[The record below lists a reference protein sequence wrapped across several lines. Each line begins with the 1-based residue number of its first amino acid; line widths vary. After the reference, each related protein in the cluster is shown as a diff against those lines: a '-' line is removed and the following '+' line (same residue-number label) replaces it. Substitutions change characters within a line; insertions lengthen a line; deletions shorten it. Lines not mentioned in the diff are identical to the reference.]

1 MLPTAFINHACDVL
15 GDTNSGLS
23 GTKIVEYLSGY
34 AVDYDVNIP
43 YPDYPFPQSVPN
55 KRTALRKNLRV
66 FSPEQQIQILNEL
79 SQLDQFKDNAAVNNL
94 RYQIISRYGHLL
106 VSPHE
111 KTIDTALIEQTRH
124 WLADFPESL
133 RLYET
138 ALTKLENRL
147 FLRNLLDDLRLSLEK
162 LTQKLL
168 QNNRSLENQIADL
181 GPFLKASGC
190 SKELTNMFQK
200 LIDYYTKYQNTYV
213 KHDDAVIENEI
224 EIIFEM
230 TCSFMRFLVR
240 AGAKSLTSG

>member
-1 MLPTAFINHACDVL
+1 MVPAAFVNHACEIL
-15 GDTNSGLS
+15 GDTNTGLS
-23 GTKIVEYLSGY
+23 GPQIVEHLNAY
-34 AVDYDVNIP
+34 AFDYGVNIP

-55 KRTALRKNLRV
+55 KRTALRKNLRA

-79 SQLDQFKDNAAVNNL
+79 CQFPQFKDNAAVNNL

-106 VSPHE
+106 VTPPE
-111 KTIDTALIEQTRH
+111 KTIDTVLIEQTRH
-124 WLADFPESL
+124 WLADCPDSL
-133 RLYET
+133 KLYET
-138 ALTKLENRL
+138 ALMKLENKV
-147 FLRNLLDDLRLSLEK
+147 FLRNLLDDIRLSLEK
-162 LTQKLL
+162 LTQRLL

-190 SKELTNMFQK
+190 SKELSNMFQK

-230 TCSFMRFLVR
+230 TCSFMRFLIR
-240 AGAKSLTSG
+240 ASANNR